1 MAGERCQ
8 NMYFALLHIKLLM
21 KSRKEGLAM
30 IIFKLIGKI
39 AVLHIVFVLSCLCI
53 TLDVLTVV
61 YCHVAGFVFNLLLLF
76 IFLTFITSQWTAL
89 EILGILLVAFFILYF
104 TVGTVLAVIES
115 SRAFFVGILRG

>member
-1 MAGERCQ
+1 MAGERCR
-8 NMYFALLHIKLLM
+8 NMYFALSHIKLLM

-39 AVLHIVFVLSCLCI
+39 AVLPIVFVLSCLCI

-76 IFLTFITSQWTAL
+76 VFLTFITSQWTAL

>member
-1 MAGERCQ
+1 
-8 NMYFALLHIKLLM
+8 
-21 KSRKEGLAM
+21 M

-39 AVLHIVFVLSCLCI
+39 AVLPIVFVLSCLCI
-53 TLDVLTVV
+53 KLDVLTVV
-61 YCHVAGFVFNLLLLF
+61 YCHVAGFVFNLLLLL
-76 IFLTFITSQWTAL
+76 ISLTFITSQWTAL